1 MNKNCLVIGGEI
13 AALRAAADLA
23 KLGISITL
31 INPSK
36 ELGKTTKMF
45 QRGVSDFAFNTNI
58 LRPCLDELTSNSD
71 VVLMNN
77 ARITK
82 VIKNDSP
89 FEVKIEHNGDIE
101 NFIANSVIIGSGFK
115 IFNAEILEEYGYGI
129 LEGVITIFDLETAFR
144 EEKPLI
150 NNETERVMFVLC
162 VGSRIL
168 RDEANPD
175 CSAYC
180 CSYSI
185 NQALHIKRDFPGV
198 EVVVMYMDIRTVASH
213 EYLYNEARKS
223 GVLFIRGRPSAIERS
238 GDKLITMFEDTL
250 AEGQDLLPADVIV
263 LAVGGVPIPGYDEIA
278 QNFGVQLTP
287 NRFVKITEKPVFTST
302 SGIFACGS
310 ACDGIKNI
318 QQSLSEGGAAAM
330 AAFQFL
336 MEQKEI

>member
-1 MNKNCLVIGGEI
+1 MTKNCLVIGGEI
-13 AALRAAADLA
+13 AALRAATDLA
-23 KLGISITL
+23 TLGVPITL
-31 INPSK
+31 INPYK
-36 ELGKTTKMF
+36 ELGETTKMF
-45 QRGVSDFAFNTNI
+45 QRGVSDFAYNTDI
-58 LRPCLDELTSNSD
+58 LSSYLEELESNPD
-71 VVLMNN
+71 VVLLNN

-82 VIKNDSP
+82 VIKNNSP
-89 FEVKIEHNGDIE
+89 FEVKLEHNGATE
-101 NFIANSVIIGSGFK
+101 NLIANTVIFASGFK

-144 EEKPLI
+144 EEKLPI
-150 NNETERVMFVLC
+150 NDETERVVFVLC

-168 RDEANPD
+168 RDGANPD

-185 NQALHIKRDFPGV
+185 NQALHIKRDFPNI

-238 GDKLITMFEDTL
+238 GEKLITMFEDTL
-250 AEGQDLLPADVIV
+250 AEGQDLLPADIIV
-263 LAVGGVPIPGYDEIA
+263 LAVGGIPVPGNDEIA

-287 NRFVKITEKPVFTST
+287 NRFVKITEKPAFTST
-302 SGIFACGS
+302 PGIFACGS

-336 MEQKEI
+336 MEHKEI